1 MIRILIVA
9 RIRLFREGLA
19 ELIAGH
25 ADFAIVG
32 AQPDP
37 PEPGAALDL
46 LAPDVILLDL
56 AAPDSRSA
64 VRRFSQLPHPI
75 PIVAL
80 GIGDSDREVLA
91 AAEAGAA
98 GYVTREGSVDE
109 LSAAVRAVADAI
121 NGPGG
126 QSAANLKV
134 AELYIAAFGN
144 LAKVGNT
151 LIVPSNLS
159 DVASVVSSA
168 MTVLDRTRTGG
179 APAPRA

>member
-109 LSAAVRAVADAI
+109 LCAAVRAVARGELICTPRIA
-121 NGPGG
+121 GALARRLATL
-126 QSAANLKV
+126 AAAHEPPVSRLSRR
-134 AELYIAAFGN
+134 ELEIAA
-144 LAKVGNT
+144 
-151 LIVPSNLS
+151 LISEDLSNKEIAVRLRIE
-159 DVASVVSSA
+159 VA
-168 MTVLDRTRTGG
+168 T
-179 APAPRA
+179 